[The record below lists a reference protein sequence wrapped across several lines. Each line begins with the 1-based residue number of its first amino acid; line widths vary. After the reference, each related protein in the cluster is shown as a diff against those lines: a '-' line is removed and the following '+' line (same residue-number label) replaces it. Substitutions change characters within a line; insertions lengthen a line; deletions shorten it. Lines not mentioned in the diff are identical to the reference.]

1 MIKRLSQWLL
11 LSRRGRIVQFAVP
24 ISLVAGLTVL
34 LIVSLGRLAEI
45 QQDMRSNE
53 HGNMVW
59 VVSQAQTT
67 VVGLEAALYQFQSG
81 QVDKKPLEDAYTL
94 FASRVNLLLDGP
106 QARLLQSLDD
116 SGQLLGKL
124 VQLNQSQPV
133 LQSVLGGDGQA
144 RDQLLEDLQDV
155 SSLLG
160 RTANSAMVTQWED
173 LGARLDRYRANV
185 LVVILLLL
193 GIFLCSML
201 ISASLFLALRRAR
214 ETEWVR
220 RQALRL
226 QGELEAER
234 RVSQLHK
241 HFSET
246 ISHQFQT
253 PLAIIDSSVQRLRRG
268 YQGSQKA
275 FVDQHTDKIRRATLR
290 LSRLVERTL
299 MAEYYAQS
307 RDVTIM
313 PCAIEPLI
321 QEIARQEADIHPKR
335 QIIIEAPA
343 TRIPSVL
350 ADAVL
355 LDHVLG
361 NLISNALK
369 YSPDESSVTIKLQF
383 VETEKSVICTITDE
397 GMGLSKEEQAQ
408 VFERYYRTQSAASM
422 QGTGLGLFVVHKLVR
437 LMGGKVWVSSA
448 PGAGSEFSVS
458 LPAV

>member
-1 MIKRLSQWLL
+1 MLKRLSQWLL
-11 LSRRGRIVQFAVP
+11 LSRRGRIAQFAVP
-24 ISLVAGLTVL
+24 LSLVAGLTVL
-34 LIVSLGRLAEI
+34 LIVSLGRLADI

-67 VVGLEAALYQFQSG
+67 VMGLVAAIYKYHAQEGDAQE
-81 QVDKKPLEDAYTL
+81 VEMAYTL
-94 FASRVNLLLDGP
+94 FASRVDLMLDGP
-106 QARLLQSLDD
+106 QARLLQTLDA

-124 VQLNQSQPV
+124 AQLNESEPL
-133 LQSVLGGDGQA
+133 LQSLLAGSQNA
-144 RDQLLEDLQDV
+144 REQLLADLERANK
-155 SSLLG
+155 LLG
-160 RTANSAMVTQWED
+160 RTANNAMVTQWED

-201 ISASLFLALRRAR
+201 ISTSLFLALRRAR

-220 RQALRL
+220 RQAIRL

-246 ISHQFQT
+246 VSHQFQT
-253 PLAIIDSSVQRLRRG
+253 PLAIIDSSVQRLGRG
-268 YQGSQKA
+268 YQGSQKG
-275 FVDQHTDKIRRATLR
+275 FVDQHTNKIRRATLR

-307 RDVTIM
+307 QDVTIE
-313 PCAIEPLI
+313 PCAIERLI
-321 QEIARQEADIHPKR
+321 KEIAHQERDIHPHRK
-335 QIIIEAPA
+335 IVIETPA
-343 TRIPSVL
+343 TAIPAVL

-361 NLISNALK
+361 NLVSNALK
-369 YSPDESSVTIKLQF
+369 YSPDDSPVNIELQFIAADNCVVCTIKDAGEGL
-383 VETEKSVICTITDE
+383 TEQ
-397 GMGLSKEEQAQ
+397 EQVQ
-408 VFERYYRTQSAASM
+408 VFDRYYRTPSAASV
-422 QGTGLGLFVVHKLVR
+422 QGTGLGLFVVQKLVQ
-437 LMGGKVWVSSA
+437 LMGGKVWVTSV
-448 PGAGSEFSVS
+448 PGVGSKFSVS
-458 LPAV
+458 LPVA